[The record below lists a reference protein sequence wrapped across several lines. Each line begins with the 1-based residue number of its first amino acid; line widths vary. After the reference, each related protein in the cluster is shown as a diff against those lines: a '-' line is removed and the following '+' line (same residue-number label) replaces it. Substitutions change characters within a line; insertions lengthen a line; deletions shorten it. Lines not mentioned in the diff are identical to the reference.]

1 MATIVVNC
9 SKRKRMAPTLN
20 LSAQNLR
27 RGSLAQVGRQ
37 WDERVASS
45 DRPIKAGC
53 LYGGRQFREA
63 SLVNGALGSSLL
75 IVSAGLG
82 VLRADDLVPSY
93 SLTIVAGAED
103 NILERVES
111 DVTATD
117 WWRTVTEGVGR
128 FLSLRR
134 ALGQLGDVLGPILIA
149 LPSPYLTM
157 VEHEIE
163 QFSPE
168 RLSRTRV
175 FTGPSFRFQDARL
188 NRHLMPYDARLDG
201 SDSPSPGTATDFA
214 SRALRDFATFVLP
227 AVPEATPEQ
236 HAAAVSRRLEPWAA
250 AARPERKRLSDADLL
265 KVVRANWDNAG
276 GSASRMLRR
285 LRCELGVACEQSR
298 IQALHAVVRKEMETA
313 T

>member
-1 MATIVVNC
+1 LLA
-9 SKRKRMAPTLN
+9 
-20 LSAQNLR
+20 
-27 RGSLAQVGRQ
+27 GSLAPGSLDEVTREWVSRVG
-37 WDERVASS
+37 SS
-45 DRPIKAGC
+45 GALVEAGQ
-53 LYGGRQFREA
+53 LYSGRQFRE
-63 SLVNGALGSSLL
+63 SVQVSIALGATLL

-82 VLRADDLVPSY
+82 VLRPTDLVPSY
-93 SLTIVAGAED
+93 GLTVAPGASDGILDRVTEWASAED
-103 NILERVES
+103 WWQAITRHFRSL
-111 DVTATD
+111 DATIED
-117 WWRTVTEGVGR
+117 GPAR
-128 FLSLRR
+128 
-134 ALGQLGDVLGPILIA
+134 PILIA
-149 LPSPYLTM
+149 LPSPYLSM
-157 VEHEIE
+157 IEQEIE